1 MERCRVDGLADVVPP
16 QGVSAGRE
24 QDGAQN
30 RADNTSIYRAL
41 PGTLGATKVSG
52 HSVLRPSPRLGV
64 SKLYKCD
71 NCLEH
76 LKHRNREVM
85 L

>member
-1 MERCRVDGLADVVPP
+1 MECQWRDVALVGLQMWFRHWVC
-16 QGVSAGRE
+16 QRGGNKM
-24 QDGAQN
+24 GAQN

-41 PGTLGATKVSG
+41 PGTTLGATKVSG

-76 LKHRNREVM
+76 LK
-85 L
+85 